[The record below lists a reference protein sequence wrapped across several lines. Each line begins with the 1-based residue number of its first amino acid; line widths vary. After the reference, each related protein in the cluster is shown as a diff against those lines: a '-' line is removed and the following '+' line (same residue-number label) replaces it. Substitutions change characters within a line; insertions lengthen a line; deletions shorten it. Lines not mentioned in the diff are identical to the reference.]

1 MDNRSKLLMISEKIK
16 QINDAVNKMESS
28 IVFFS
33 ATHQELRLDIERE
46 AAYYVNIDY
55 FYGLF
60 LTV

>member
-46 AAYYVNIDY
+46 AA
-55 FYGLF
+55 
-60 LTV
+60 